1 MLEQLSVPRRTFD
14 FEDYVDMLRRN
25 RRWLLAPAFLG
36 LVVSTVIA
44 YWIDDT
50 YVSHALIRLV
60 PQQINESL
68 VETATS
74 QQLADHINAMAESIE
89 SRNTLTNLINTYGL
103 YKRELKSEPLEDVV
117 NRMRATDIKIQPTSG
132 VANVTGKNLPA
143 MQVSFSYRDRYTAQK
158 VCADL
163 VSRFMNEHTV
173 DRMTNE
179 RATNDFLNDEFQ
191 HAKRD
196 LDALDQKLTEFR
208 KQNAGRLPEQ
218 MQMNVSQMNAL
229 EQRLSTLNSASSRN
243 NEQRMLLESDLRIAK
258 DRLASIKDVQPQTQ
272 AHNEHLLDLDHQI
285 QKLDTTIADLKDR
298 YTEDFPD
305 LQTARSQLAV
315 LKRQRDEAAKQ
326 EKTAP
331 KNESVAENPT
341 VARERQD
348 AKAAVDVLQTQL
360 KANAMEGQQI
370 EKELQSVNASVKTYQ
385 ARVADSPTGDQQYAE
400 LIRDRDLAKQ
410 KYQELEAKRQ
420 KSAISMDMESHQQGE
435 TLEVLDPASLPT
447 TPTAP
452 KRSLIIPLGAIGG
465 LLIGIVLI
473 AMREVK
479 NTSLK
484 NLKDARLY
492 TNLAIL
498 GSIPLIEDETIVR
511 RRRRFAWLGW
521 ATATLAGLAIMAA
534 SVARYYL
541 KA

>member
-1 MLEQLSVPRRTFD
+1 MLEQLSVPRRAFD

-25 RRWLLAPAFLG
+25 RRWLLAPAFFG
-36 LVVSTVIA
+36 LVLSTVIA
-44 YWIDDT
+44 YWMDDT

-117 NRMRATDIKIQPTSG
+117 NQMRTTDIKIQPTSG

-143 MQVSFSYRDRYTAQK
+143 MQVSFSYRDRYLAQK

-163 VSRFMNEHTV
+163 VSRFMSEHTV

-179 RATNDFLNDEFQ
+179 RATNDFLNDEFE

-196 LDALDQKLTEFR
+196 LDTLDQKLTDFR
-208 KQNAGRLPEQ
+208 KRNAGRLPEQ
-218 MQMNVSQMNAL
+218 MEMNVSQMNAL
-229 EQRLSTLNSASSRN
+229 EQRLSTLNSAASRN

-258 DRLASIKDVQPQTQ
+258 DRLASIKDVQPQIQ
-272 AHNEHLLDLDHQI
+272 ARNEHLLDLDRQI
-285 QKLDTTIADLKDR
+285 QKLETNIADLKDR

-305 LQTARSQLAV
+305 LQTARAQLAV

-331 KNESVAENPT
+331 KSETAAENPS

-348 AKAAVDVLQTQL
+348 AKAAIDVLQTQL
-360 KANAMEGQQI
+360 KANAMQAQQI
-370 EKELQSVNASVKTYQ
+370 DKELQSVSAAVKTYQ

-465 LLIGIVLI
+465 LLLGIVLI
-473 AMREVK
+473 AIREIK

-492 TNLAIL
+492 TNLPIL
-498 GSIPLIEDETIVR
+498 GSIPLLENDRVVR

-534 SVARYYL
+534 SVARYYWR
-541 KA
+541 A

>member
-25 RRWLLAPAFLG
+25 RRWLLAPAFFG

-103 YKRELKSEPLEDVV
+103 YKRELKSEPLEDVI
-117 NRMRATDIKIQPTSG
+117 NQMRTTDIKIQPTSG

-143 MQVSFSYRDRYTAQK
+143 MQVSFSYRDRYLAQK

-163 VSRFMNEHTV
+163 VSRFMSEHTV

-179 RATNDFLNDEFQ
+179 RATNDFLNDEFE

-196 LDALDQKLTEFR
+196 LDALDQKLTDFR

-218 MQMNVSQMNAL
+218 MEMNVSQMNAL
-229 EQRLSTLNSASSRN
+229 EQRLSTLNSAASRN

-258 DRLASIKDVQPQTQ
+258 DRLASIKDVQPQSQ
-272 AHNEHLLDLDHQI
+272 ARNEHVLELDRQI
-285 QKLDTTIADLKDR
+285 QKLETNIADLKDR

-305 LQTARSQLAV
+305 LQTARAQLAV
-315 LKRQRDEAAKQ
+315 LKRQREDAVKQ
-326 EKTAP
+326 DKSAP
-331 KNESVAENPT
+331 KNESSAENPT

-348 AKAAVDVLQTQL
+348 AKGAIDVLQTQL
-360 KANAMEGQQI
+360 KANAMESQQI
-370 EKELQSVNASVKTYQ
+370 DKELQSVNASVRTYQ
-385 ARVADSPTGDQQYAE
+385 GRVADSPAGDQQYAE

-452 KRSLIIPLGAIGG
+452 KRSLIIPLGAVGG
-465 LLIGIVLI
+465 LLLGIVLI
-473 AMREVK
+473 AMREIK

-492 TNLAIL
+492 TNLPVL
-498 GSIPLIEDETIVR
+498 GSIPLVENDAIVR

>member
-1 MLEQLSVPRRTFD
+1 MLEQLSVPRRAFD

-25 RRWLLAPAFLG
+25 RRWLIAPAFFG
-36 LVVSTVIA
+36 LVLSTVIA
-44 YWIDDT
+44 YWMDDT

-117 NRMRATDIKIQPTSG
+117 NQMRTTDIKIQPTSG

-143 MQVSFSYRDRYTAQK
+143 MQVSFSYRDRHLAQK

-163 VSRFMNEHTV
+163 VSRFMSEHTV

-179 RATNDFLNDEFQ
+179 RATNDFLNDEFE

-196 LDALDQKLTEFR
+196 LATLDQKLTDFR
-208 KQNAGRLPEQ
+208 KRNAGRLPEQ
-218 MQMNVSQMNAL
+218 MEMNVSQMNAL
-229 EQRLSTLNSASSRN
+229 EQRLSTLNSAASRN

-258 DRLASIKDVQPQTQ
+258 DRLASIKDVQPQIQ
-272 AHNEHLLDLDHQI
+272 ARNEHLLDLDRQI
-285 QKLDTTIADLKDR
+285 QKLETNIADLKDR

-305 LQTARSQLAV
+305 LQTARAQLAV
-315 LKRQRDEAAKQ
+315 LKRQREEAAKQ

-331 KNESVAENPT
+331 KSETAAENPS

-348 AKAAVDVLQTQL
+348 AKAAIDVLQTQL
-360 KANAMEGQQI
+360 KANAMQAQQI
-370 EKELQSVNASVKTYQ
+370 DKELQSVSAAVKTYQ

-452 KRSLIIPLGAIGG
+452 KRSLIIPLGAVGG
-465 LLIGIVLI
+465 LLLGIVLI
-473 AMREVK
+473 AIREVK

-492 TNLAIL
+492 TNLPIL
-498 GSIPLIEDETIVR
+498 GSIPLLENDRVVR

-521 ATATLAGLAIMAA
+521 ATATLAGLAVMAA
-534 SVARYYL
+534 SVARYYWR
-541 KA
+541 A

>member
-1 MLEQLSVPRRTFD
+1 MLEQLSVPRRAFD

-25 RRWLLAPAFLG
+25 RRWLIAPAFFG
-36 LVVSTVIA
+36 LVLSTVIA
-44 YWIDDT
+44 YWMDDT

-117 NRMRATDIKIQPTSG
+117 NQMRTTDIKIQPTSG

-143 MQVSFSYRDRYTAQK
+143 MQVSFSYRDRYLAQK

-163 VSRFMNEHTV
+163 VSRFMSEHTV

-179 RATNDFLNDEFQ
+179 SATNDFLNDEFE

-196 LDALDQKLTEFR
+196 LATLDQKLTDFR
-208 KQNAGRLPEQ
+208 KRNAGRLPEQ
-218 MQMNVSQMNAL
+218 MEMNVSQMNAL
-229 EQRLSTLNSASSRN
+229 EQRLSTLNSAASRN

-258 DRLASIKDVQPQTQ
+258 DRLGSIKDVQPQIQ
-272 AHNEHLLDLDHQI
+272 ARNEHLLDLDRQI
-285 QKLDTTIADLKDR
+285 QKLETNIADLKDR

-305 LQTARSQLAV
+305 LQTARAQLAV
-315 LKRQRDEAAKQ
+315 LKRQREEAAKQ

-331 KNESVAENPT
+331 KSETAAENPS

-348 AKAAVDVLQTQL
+348 AKAAIDVLQTQL
-360 KANAMEGQQI
+360 KANAMQAQQI
-370 EKELQSVNASVKTYQ
+370 DKELQSVSAAVKTYQ

-452 KRSLIIPLGAIGG
+452 KRSLIIPLGAVGG
-465 LLIGIVLI
+465 LLLGIVLI
-473 AMREVK
+473 AIREVK

-492 TNLAIL
+492 TNLPIL
-498 GSIPLIEDETIVR
+498 GSIPLLENDRVVR

-534 SVARYYL
+534 SVARYYWR
-541 KA
+541 A

>member
-1 MLEQLSVPRRTFD
+1 MLEQLSVPRRTLD

-36 LVVSTVIA
+36 LVLSTVIA
-44 YWIDDT
+44 YSIDDT

-68 VETATS
+68 VPTATS

-103 YKRELKSEPLEDVV
+103 YKRELRSEPLEDVI
-117 NRMRATDIKIQPTSG
+117 NQMRTADIKIQPTSG
-132 VANVTGKNLPA
+132 VANVTGKNLPS
-143 MQVSFSYRDRYTAQK
+143 MQVSFSYRDRYLAQK

-163 VSRFMNEHTV
+163 VSRFMSAHTV

-179 RATNDFLNDEFQ
+179 RATNDFLNDEFA
-191 HAKRD
+191 HAKHD
-196 LDALDQKLTEFR
+196 LDALEQKLTEFR
-208 KQNAGRLPEQ
+208 KRNAGRLPEQ

-229 EQRLSTLNSASSRN
+229 EQRLSTLNSSVSRN
-243 NEQRMLLESDLRIAK
+243 NEQRMLLESDLRSAK
-258 DRLASIKDVQPQTQ
+258 DRLRSIKDVQPQTQ
-272 AHNEHLLDLDHQI
+272 ARNEHLLDLDRQI
-285 QKLDTTIADLKDR
+285 QTLETNIADLKDR

-331 KNESVAENPT
+331 KNETSAENPT
-341 VARERQD
+341 VARERLD

-360 KANAMEGQQI
+360 KANAMEALQLN
-370 EKELQSVNASVKTYQ
+370 KELQSVNASVKTYQ
-385 ARVADSPTGDQQYAE
+385 GRVADSPAGDQQYAE
-400 LIRDRDLAKQ
+400 LTRDRDLAKQ
-410 KYQELEAKRQ
+410 KHQELEAKRQ

-452 KRSLIIPLGAIGG
+452 KRSLIIPLGA
-465 LLIGIVLI
+465 LE
-473 AMREVK
+473 ACC
-479 NTSLK
+479 
-484 NLKDARLY
+484 
-492 TNLAIL
+492 LA
-498 GSIPLIEDETIVR
+498 SC
-511 RRRRFAWLGW
+511 
-521 ATATLAGLAIMAA
+521 
-534 SVARYYL
+534 
-541 KA
+541 

>member
-44 YWIDDT
+44 YSIDDT

-117 NRMRATDIKIQPTSG
+117 NQMRTTDIKIQPTSG

-143 MQVSFSYRDRYTAQK
+143 MQVSFSYRDRYLAQK

-163 VSRFMNEHTV
+163 VSRFMSEHTV

-196 LDALDQKLTEFR
+196 LDGLEQKLTDFR

-229 EQRLSTLNSASSRN
+229 EQRLSTLNTGASRN

-258 DRLASIKDVQPQTQ
+258 DRLLSIKDVQPQIQ
-272 AHNEHLLDLDHQI
+272 ARNEHLQDLDRQI
-285 QKLDTTIADLKDR
+285 QTLETNIADLKDR

-305 LQTARSQLAV
+305 LQTARAQLAV
-315 LKRQRDEAAKQ
+315 LKRQRDETAKQ
-326 EKTAP
+326 DKSAG
-331 KNESVAENPT
+331 KSESAAETPA
-341 VARERQD
+341 VGRERQD
-348 AKAAVDVLQTQL
+348 AKGAIDVLQTQL
-360 KANAMEGQQI
+360 KANAIEGQQI
-370 EKELQSVNASVKTYQ
+370 DKELQLVNAAVRTYQ
-385 ARVADSPTGDQQYAE
+385 GRVADSPAGDQQYGE

-452 KRSLIIPLGAIGG
+452 KRSLIIPLGAAGG
-465 LLIGIVLI
+465 LLLGIVLI
-473 AMREVK
+473 AMREIK

-484 NLKDARLY
+484 NVKDARLY
-492 TNLAIL
+492 TTLPIL
-498 GSIPLIEDETIVR
+498 GSIPLIENDAIVR
-511 RRRRFAWLGW
+511 RRRRFAWLAW

>member
-36 LVVSTVIA
+36 LVLSTVIA

-68 VETATS
+68 VQTATS

-117 NRMRATDIKIQPTSG
+117 NRMRTTDIKIQPTSG

-163 VSRFMNEHTV
+163 VSRFMSEHTV

-208 KQNAGRLPEQ
+208 KRNAGRLPEQ
-218 MQMNVSQMNAL
+218 MEMNVSQMNAL

-272 AHNEHLLDLDHQI
+272 AHNEHLLDLEHQI

-305 LQTARSQLAV
+305 LQTARAQLAV

-326 EKTAP
+326 DRAAP
-331 KNESVAENPT
+331 KNETVAENPT

-370 EKELQSVNASVKTYQ
+370 EKELQSVSAAVRTYQ

-465 LLIGIVLI
+465 LLFGIVLI

-492 TNLAIL
+492 TNLPIL

>member
-1 MLEQLSVPRRTFD
+1 MLEQLSVPRRAFD
-14 FEDYVDMLRRN
+14 FEDYIDMLRRN
-25 RRWLLAPAFLG
+25 RRWLIAPAFFG
-36 LVVSTVIA
+36 LVLSTVIA
-44 YWIDDT
+44 YWMDDT

-74 QQLADHINAMAESIE
+74 QQLADHINAMAETIE

-117 NRMRATDIKIQPTSG
+117 NQMRTTDIKIQPTSG

-143 MQVSFSYRDRYTAQK
+143 MQVSFSYRDRYLAQK

-163 VSRFMNEHTV
+163 VSRFMSEHTV

-179 RATNDFLNDEFQ
+179 RATNDFLNDEFE

-196 LDALDQKLTEFR
+196 LDTLDQKLTDFR
-208 KQNAGRLPEQ
+208 KRNAGRLPEQ
-218 MQMNVSQMNAL
+218 MEMNVSQMNAL
-229 EQRLSTLNSASSRN
+229 EQRLSTLNSAASRN

-272 AHNEHLLDLDHQI
+272 ARNEHLLDLDRQI
-285 QKLDTTIADLKDR
+285 QKLETNIADLKDR

-305 LQTARSQLAV
+305 LQTARAQLAV
-315 LKRQRDEAAKQ
+315 LKRQREEAAKQ

-331 KNESVAENPT
+331 KSETAAENPS

-348 AKAAVDVLQTQL
+348 AKAAIDVLQTQL
-360 KANAMEGQQI
+360 KANAMQGQQI
-370 EKELQSVNASVKTYQ
+370 DKELQSVNAAVKTYQ

-447 TPTAP
+447 SPTAP

-465 LLIGIVLI
+465 LLLGIVLI
-473 AMREVK
+473 AIREIK

-492 TNLAIL
+492 TNLPIL
-498 GSIPLIEDETIVR
+498 GSIPLLENDRVVR

-534 SVARYYL
+534 SVARYYWR
-541 KA
+541 A

>member
-1 MLEQLSVPRRTFD
+1 MLEQLSVPRRAFD

-25 RRWLLAPAFLG
+25 RRWLIAPAFLG
-36 LVVSTVIA
+36 LVLSTVVA
-44 YWIDDT
+44 YWMDDT

-89 SRNTLTNLINTYGL
+89 SRNTLTNLITTYGL

-117 NRMRATDIKIQPTSG
+117 NQMRTTDIKIQPTSG

-143 MQVSFSYRDRYTAQK
+143 MQVSFSYRDRYLAQK

-163 VSRFMNEHTV
+163 VSRFMSEHTV

-179 RATNDFLNDEFQ
+179 RATNDFLNDEFE

-196 LDALDQKLTEFR
+196 LDTLDQKLTDFR
-208 KQNAGRLPEQ
+208 KRNAGRLPEQ
-218 MQMNVSQMNAL
+218 MEMNVSQMNAL
-229 EQRLSTLNSASSRN
+229 EQRLSTLNSAASRN

-272 AHNEHLLDLDHQI
+272 ARNEHLLDLDRQI
-285 QKLDTTIADLKDR
+285 QKLETNIADLKDR

-305 LQTARSQLAV
+305 LQTARAQLAV
-315 LKRQRDEAAKQ
+315 LKRQREEAAKQ
-326 EKTAP
+326 EKAAP
-331 KNESVAENPT
+331 KSETAAENPS

-348 AKAAVDVLQTQL
+348 AKAAIDVLQTQL
-360 KANAMEGQQI
+360 KANAMQAQQI
-370 EKELQSVNASVKTYQ
+370 DKELQSVSANVKTYQ

-452 KRSLIIPLGAIGG
+452 KRSLIIPLGAVGG
-465 LLIGIVLI
+465 LLLGIVLI
-473 AMREVK
+473 AIREIK

-492 TNLAIL
+492 TNLPIL
-498 GSIPLIEDETIVR
+498 GSIPLLENDRVVR

-534 SVARYYL
+534 SVARYYWR
-541 KA
+541 A

>member
-1 MLEQLSVPRRTFD
+1 MLEQLSVPRRASD

-25 RRWLLAPAFLG
+25 RRWVLAPAFFG
-36 LVVSTVIA
+36 LVLSTVIA

-68 VETATS
+68 VATATS

-103 YKRELKSEPLEDVV
+103 YKRELRSEPLEDVV
-117 NRMRATDIKIQPTSG
+117 NQMRTTDIKIQPTSG

-143 MQVSFSYRDRYTAQK
+143 MQVSFSYRDRYLAQK

-163 VSRFMNEHTV
+163 VSRFMSEHTV

-179 RATNDFLNDEFQ
+179 RATNDFLNDEFE

-196 LDALDQKLTEFR
+196 LDALEQKLTDFR
-208 KQNAGRLPEQ
+208 KRNAGRLPEQ
-218 MQMNVSQMNAL
+218 MEMNVSQMNAL
-229 EQRLSTLNSASSRN
+229 EQRLSTLNSTANRN
-243 NEQRMLLESDLRIAK
+243 NEHRMLLESDLRIAK

-272 AHNEHLLDLDHQI
+272 ARNEHVLQLDRQI
-285 QKLDTTIADLKDR
+285 QTLETNIADLKDR

-305 LQTARSQLAV
+305 LQTARAQLAV

-331 KNESVAENPT
+331 KNETAAENPT

-348 AKAAVDVLQTQL
+348 AKAAIDVLQTQL
-360 KANAMEGQQI
+360 KANAMEAQQI
-370 EKELQSVNASVKTYQ
+370 DKELQSVNASVRTYQ
-385 ARVADSPTGDQQYAE
+385 GRVADSPVGNQQYAE

-410 KYQELEAKRQ
+410 KYQELEGKRQ

-452 KRSLIIPLGAIGG
+452 KRSLIIPLGAVAG
-465 LLIGIVLI
+465 LLFGIVLI
-473 AMREVK
+473 AMREIK

-492 TNLAIL
+492 TNLPIL
-498 GSIPLIEDETIVR
+498 GSIPLVENDSAVR
-511 RRRRFAWLGW
+511 RRRRVMWLGW
-521 ATATLAGLAIMAA
+521 ATATLAGLAMMAA

>member
-36 LVVSTVIA
+36 LVLSTVLA

-68 VETATS
+68 VQTATS

-117 NRMRATDIKIQPTSG
+117 NRMRTTDIKIQPTSG

-163 VSRFMNEHTV
+163 VSRFMSEHTV

-208 KQNAGRLPEQ
+208 KRNAGRLPEQ
-218 MQMNVSQMNAL
+218 MEMNVSQMNAL

-272 AHNEHLLDLDHQI
+272 AHNEHLLDLEHQI

-305 LQTARSQLAV
+305 LQTARAQLAV

-326 EKTAP
+326 DRAAP
-331 KNESVAENPT
+331 KNETVAENPT

-370 EKELQSVNASVKTYQ
+370 EKELQSVSAAVRTYQ

-465 LLIGIVLI
+465 LLFGIVLI

-492 TNLAIL
+492 TNLPIL

>member
-1 MLEQLSVPRRTFD
+1 MLEQLSVPRRAFD

-25 RRWLLAPAFLG
+25 RRWLIAPAFFG
-36 LVVSTVIA
+36 LVLSTVIA
-44 YWIDDT
+44 YWMDDT

-117 NRMRATDIKIQPTSG
+117 NQMRTTDIKIQPTSG

-143 MQVSFSYRDRYTAQK
+143 MQVSFSYRDRYLAQK

-163 VSRFMNEHTV
+163 VSRFMSEHTV

-179 RATNDFLNDEFQ
+179 RATNDFLNDEFE

-196 LDALDQKLTEFR
+196 LATLDQKLTDFR
-208 KQNAGRLPEQ
+208 KRNAGRLPEQ
-218 MQMNVSQMNAL
+218 MEMNVSQMNAL
-229 EQRLSTLNSASSRN
+229 EQRLSTLNSAASRN

-258 DRLASIKDVQPQTQ
+258 DRLGSIKDVQPQIQ
-272 AHNEHLLDLDHQI
+272 ARNEHLLDLDRQI
-285 QKLDTTIADLKDR
+285 QKLETNIADLKDR

-305 LQTARSQLAV
+305 LQTARAQLAV
-315 LKRQRDEAAKQ
+315 LKRQREEAAKQ

-331 KNESVAENPT
+331 KSETAAENPS

-348 AKAAVDVLQTQL
+348 AKAAIDVLQTQL
-360 KANAMEGQQI
+360 KANAMQAQQI
-370 EKELQSVNASVKTYQ
+370 DKELQSVSAAVKTYQ

-452 KRSLIIPLGAIGG
+452 KRSLIIPLGAVGG
-465 LLIGIVLI
+465 LLLGIVLI
-473 AMREVK
+473 AIREVK

-492 TNLAIL
+492 TNLPIL
-498 GSIPLIEDETIVR
+498 GSIPLLENDRVVR

-521 ATATLAGLAIMAA
+521 ATATLAGLAVMAA
-534 SVARYYL
+534 SVARYYWR
-541 KA
+541 A

>member
-1 MLEQLSVPRRTFD
+1 
-14 FEDYVDMLRRN
+14 
-25 RRWLLAPAFLG
+25 
-36 LVVSTVIA
+36 
-44 YWIDDT
+44 
-50 YVSHALIRLV
+50 
-60 PQQINESL
+60 
-68 VETATS
+68 
-74 QQLADHINAMAESIE
+74 
-89 SRNTLTNLINTYGL
+89 
-103 YKRELKSEPLEDVV
+103 
-117 NRMRATDIKIQPTSG
+117 
-132 VANVTGKNLPA
+132 
-143 MQVSFSYRDRYTAQK
+143 

-163 VSRFMNEHTV
+163 VSRFMSEHTV

-208 KQNAGRLPEQ
+208 KRNAGRLPEQ
-218 MQMNVSQMNAL
+218 MEMNVSQMNAL

-272 AHNEHLLDLDHQI
+272 AHNEHLLDLEHQI

-305 LQTARSQLAV
+305 LQTARAQLAV

-326 EKTAP
+326 DRAAP
-331 KNESVAENPT
+331 KNETVAENPT

-370 EKELQSVNASVKTYQ
+370 EKELQSVSAAVRTYQ

-465 LLIGIVLI
+465 LLFGIVLI

-492 TNLAIL
+492 TNLPIL

>member
-1 MLEQLSVPRRTFD
+1 MLEQLSVPRRAFD
-14 FEDYVDMLRRN
+14 FEDYIDIVRRN
-25 RRWLLAPAFLG
+25 RGWILAPAFIG
-36 LVVSTVIA
+36 LVLATVIA
-44 YWIDDT
+44 YSIDDT
-50 YVSHALIRLV
+50 YVSRALIRLV

-103 YKRELKSEPLEDVV
+103 YKRELKSEPLEDVISQ
-117 NRMRATDIKIQPTSG
+117 MRTSDIKIQPTSG

-143 MQVSFSYRDRYTAQK
+143 MQVSFSYRDRYLAQK
-158 VCADL
+158 VCSDL
-163 VSRFMNEHTV
+163 VSRFMSAHTV

-179 RATNDFLNDEFQ
+179 RATNDFLNDEFERS
-191 HAKRD
+191 KRD

-208 KQNAGRLPEQ
+208 KRNAGRLPEQ

-229 EQRLSTLNSASSRN
+229 EQRLSTLNEAANRN

-258 DRLASIKDVQPQTQ
+258 DRLASIKDAPPQTQ
-272 AHNEHLLDLDHQI
+272 GRNEHLVELDRQI
-285 QKLDTTIADLKDR
+285 QALETNIADLKDR

-305 LQTARSQLAV
+305 LQSARAQLAV
-315 LKRQRDEAAKQ
+315 LKRQRDEAAK
-326 EKTAP
+326 EDKATAKSEAP
-331 KNESVAENPT
+331 AENPT

-348 AKAAVDVLQTQL
+348 TKGTIDVLQTQL
-360 KANAMEGQQI
+360 KANALQGQQI
-370 EKELQSVNASVKTYQ
+370 NKELQSVNASVTSYQ
-385 ARVADSPTGDQQYAE
+385 GRVQDSPVGDQEYAE

-410 KYQELEAKRQ
+410 KYQELEGKRQ

-435 TLEVLDPASLPT
+435 TLEVLDGASLPT

-452 KRSLIIPLGAIGG
+452 KRSLIIPVGFAGG
-465 LLIGIVLI
+465 LLFGIVLVI
-473 AMREVK
+473 VREIK

-484 NLKDARLY
+484 NVKDARLY
-492 TNLAIL
+492 TNLPIL
-498 GSIPLIEDETIVR
+498 GSLPLMENDRTVR
-511 RRRRFAWLGW
+511 RRKRIMWLGW
-521 ATATLAGLAIMAA
+521 TTATLAGLAVMAA
-534 SVARYYL
+534 SVARYYM

>member
-1 MLEQLSVPRRTFD
+1 MLEQLSVPRRASD

-25 RRWLLAPAFLG
+25 RRWLLAPAFFG
-36 LVVSTVIA
+36 LVLSTVIA

-68 VETATS
+68 VATATS

-103 YKRELKSEPLEDVV
+103 YKRELRSEPLEDVV
-117 NRMRATDIKIQPTSG
+117 NQMRTTDIKIQPTSG

-143 MQVSFSYRDRYTAQK
+143 MQVSFSYRDRYLAQK

-163 VSRFMNEHTV
+163 VSRFMSEHTV

-179 RATNDFLNDEFQ
+179 RATNDFLNDEFE

-196 LDALDQKLTEFR
+196 LDALEQKLTDFR
-208 KQNAGRLPEQ
+208 KRNAGRLPEQ
-218 MQMNVSQMNAL
+218 MEMNVSQMNAL
-229 EQRLSTLNSASSRN
+229 EQRLSTLNSTANRN
-243 NEQRMLLESDLRIAK
+243 NEHRMLLESDLRIAK

-272 AHNEHLLDLDHQI
+272 ARNEHVLQLDRQI
-285 QKLDTTIADLKDR
+285 QTLETNIADLKDR

-305 LQTARSQLAV
+305 LQTARAQLAV

-326 EKTAP
+326 EKIAP
-331 KNESVAENPT
+331 KNETAAENPT

-348 AKAAVDVLQTQL
+348 AKAAIDVLQTQL
-360 KANAMEGQQI
+360 KANGMEAQQI
-370 EKELQSVNASVKTYQ
+370 DKELQSVNASVRTYQ
-385 ARVADSPTGDQQYAE
+385 GRVADSPVGNQQYAE

-410 KYQELEAKRQ
+410 KYQELEGKRQ

-452 KRSLIIPLGAIGG
+452 KRSLIIPLGAVGG
-465 LLIGIVLI
+465 LLFGIVLI
-473 AMREVK
+473 AMREIK

-492 TNLAIL
+492 TNLPIL
-498 GSIPLIEDETIVR
+498 GSIPLVENDSAVR
-511 RRRRFAWLGW
+511 RRRRVMWLGW
-521 ATATLAGLAIMAA
+521 ATATLAGLAMMAA